1 MNNKEAWVKQFETLT
16 GRKPTAK
23 EFAKAKETDFD
34 LEQLTASINA
44 NQANAQASDVGVSPE
59 TAATENAQAM
69 NQANLTEDAKAS
81 QPQGVPA
88 GQTEQAPQGQMAI
101 PSQQMPNDL
110 SQQPPVGQMPQ
121 GHESQ
126 GAFDQPQTF
135 FQQSYFQQ
143 PAFSGA
149 QPGQNRS
156 NQVLDLILPI
166 VSLVLSVLF
175 AAFSFTVVAPVF
187 LGLSVLGL
195 IFAIVLLILNLKGKK
210 LMSIIAGAV
219 ALLAV
224 LISVLGL
231 IVSNSRH
238 SVSKSDSSSSV
249 TSTKGGGKVKDNS
262 TDVNDYM
269 DKNYK
274 FEWKQDDVSDLK
286 VESDT
291 VADVVKKHGK
301 ATEAE
306 ISGDELTLRY
316 EDKSKED
323 EDTDQGVTV
332 FFEKEH
338 GGTWVISY
346 IEGTFEADD
355 IDISDSYKSDWT
367 KADFDALKV
376 GDGET
381 GAGGASWSDVKSKHA
396 KPSAAYYTVRT
407 YSADEL
413 EKGLTIEYED
423 FDADDSHAQSIS
435 LEFTTTDDG
444 DTYHLSYK
452 YGYGAG
458 ISND

>member
-1 MNNKEAWVKQFETLT
+1 MNNKEAWVKQFEALT
-16 GRKPTAK
+16 GRKPTAE

-44 NQANAQASDVGVSPE
+44 NQANAQVSDVGVSPE

-101 PSQQMPNDL
+101 PSQQMPNGL
-110 SQQPPVGQMPQ
+110 SQQPPVGQVPQ
-121 GHESQ
+121 GYESQ
-126 GAFDQPQTF
+126 GAFDQPQT

-149 QPGQNRS
+149 QPGQNHS
-156 NQVLDLILPI
+156 NQLLDLILPI

-175 AAFSFTVVAPVF
+175 SAFSFTKVAPVF

-195 IFAIVLLILNLKGKK
+195 IFAIVLLILNFKGKK
-210 LMSIIAGAV
+210 LLSIIAGVV

-238 SVSKSDSSSSV
+238 SVSKSDNSSSV
-249 TSTKGGGKVKDNS
+249 TGNKGGKVKDDS
-262 TDVNDYM
+262 TDINDYM
-269 DKNYK
+269 NKNYK

-323 EDTDQGVTV
+323 TDQEVTV

-376 GDGET
+376 GDDET

-396 KPSAAYYTVRT
+396 NPSAAYYTVRT

-413 EKGLTIEYED
+413 EKGLTVEYED
-423 FDADDSHAQSIS
+423 LDADDSHAQRIS

>member
-1 MNNKEAWVKQFETLT
+1 MNNKEAWVKQFEALT
-16 GRKPTAK
+16 GRKPTAE
-23 EFAKAKETDFD
+23 EFAKAKETDFN

-59 TAATENAQAM
+59 TAATENAQVM
-69 NQANLTEDAKAS
+69 NQANLTEDEATQS
-81 QPQGVPA
+81 QGVPA
-88 GQTEQAPQGQMAI
+88 GQTEQASQDQAVI
-101 PSQQMPNDL
+101 PNQQIPNDL
-110 SQQPPVGQMPQ
+110 SQQQAQVGQMPQ
-121 GHESQ
+121 GNESQ
-126 GAFDQPQTF
+126 RAFGQPQN
-135 FQQSYFQQ
+135 FQQQ
-143 PAFSGA
+143 AFSGV
-149 QPGQNRS
+149 QSGQNHS

-210 LMSIIAGAV
+210 LLSIIASAV

-224 LISVLGL
+224 LISIVGL
-231 IVSNSRH
+231 VVSNSRH
-238 SVSKSDSSSSV
+238 SVSKSDNSSSV
-249 TSTKGGGKVKDNS
+249 TSNKNGKVKDNS
-262 TDVNDYM
+262 TDVNDYT

-323 EDTDQGVTV
+323 TEQKVTV
-332 FFEKEH
+332 SFEK
-338 GGTWVISY
+338 GYDGTWVISY
-346 IEGTFEADD
+346 IDGIFEAND
-355 IDISDSYKSDWT
+355 IDTNASYKSDWT

-376 GDGET
+376 GDDET

-423 FDADDSHAQSIS
+423 FDADDSHAQRIS
-435 LEFTTTDDG
+435 LEFTTNDDG